1 MPWNLKDIKKFSENT
16 RFIFRNLHPY
26 NLSVS
31 NQGSI
36 FKKNIFIFFK
46 TFSYF
51 RIKKIKKLV
60 EYLSKKNSIF
70 FMDNENKIKTEE
82 FLNIK
87 IPNHL
92 YLPIFIKTN
101 FPKREIAKNK
111 RILKLGYLGRLVDFK
126 TNTLIHLIQRLDKL
140 DRYFEFHII
149 GDGKSK
155 KELIEIQN
163 KLKNLKLIFH
173 GEKNI
178 EINDQILF
186 EIDLFFAMGHSILE
200 LTARSIPVILM
211 NYSYTKIKRH
221 IDSIGHMELT
231 IIIWPRKS
239 NMIITL
245 RNYVV

>member
-1 MPWNLKDIKKFSENT
+1 M
-16 RFIFRNLHPY
+16 
-26 NLSVS
+26 
-31 NQGSI
+31 
-36 FKKNIFIFFK
+36 
-46 TFSYF
+46 
-51 RIKKIKKLV
+51 
-60 EYLSKKNSIF
+60 
-70 FMDNENKIKTEE
+70 
-82 FLNIK
+82 
-87 IPNHL
+87 
-92 YLPIFIKTN
+92 
-101 FPKREIAKNK
+101 
-111 RILKLGYLGRLVDFK
+111 
-126 TNTLIHLIQRLDKL
+126 

-221 IDSIGHMELT
+221 IKFYWAHEVNNHNLAEEIKYDYHFEELCSLKEK
-231 IIIWPRKS
+231 I
-239 NMIITL
+239 ND
-245 RNYVV
+245 